1 MAVDTN
7 IVNILGAGSG
17 VDVKSLA
24 ENLVAAERA
33 PKQQLIESKIARSEA
48 KISGYAAMMAAMS
61 GFKTAVDALDTKNE
75 LASVK
80 LASNSSAVVP
90 TVTGNPALA
99 NHQIDVVQLAA
110 AQRSI
115 SAGFALPATPLNT
128 PSAAMTLSLSI
139 NGGASSTINVDAGSD
154 TPEGVVSAINAA
166 NAGVTAELVDTGD
179 PEGTGERYVIL
190 VRGEEGAD
198 QNFTLSGSNGM
209 TFTTVPGFGADDA
222 KVVVNGVTVIRST
235 NQLTDVIPGLR
246 LDLAQT
252 TAGSSILV
260 QVARDSDALKS
271 KVQAL
276 VDSYNQ
282 MISDFKILT
291 GPKSDDPEDVYSGS
305 LSGESLVRSVTSQIR
320 SVLFGESDTA
330 TDSVSTFR
338 QLGISVDRDGVMSLD
353 TDTFDE
359 AVATQFDDLAE
370 ALAGRKVV
378 DDELQY
384 GLSASLSNRLRDL
397 MSPTGVV
404 MTQSNTAETLV
415 TRYNEDLAKLETRM
429 EGILARY
436 TKQFAAMESL
446 VGQMTSL
453 RESLKSQF
461 ENMSAMYSNK

>member
-1 MAVDTN
+1 MAVETN
-7 IVNILGAGSG
+7 IVNALGAGSG

-33 PKQQLIESKIARSEA
+33 PKQKLIEDKIARSEA
-48 KISGYAAMMAAMS
+48 KISGYAAMMAAMN
-61 GFKTAVDALDTKNE
+61 GLKTVVDTLDTKNE

-90 TVTGNPALA
+90 TVTGNPSLA
-99 NHQIDVVQLAA
+99 NHQIEVVSLAA
-110 AQRSI
+110 AQRSV
-115 SAGFALPATPLNT
+115 SGGFPSPSTALNAPPAD
-128 PSAAMTLSLSI
+128 MTLLLSV
-139 NGGASSTINVDAGSD
+139 NGGAGTPITVAAGEDTPQGIVDA
-154 TPEGVVSAINAA
+154 INDSPT
-166 NAGVTAELVDTGD
+166 GITAELIDTGIAGD
-179 PEGTGERYVIL
+179 ARYVI
-190 VRGEEGAD
+190 VVTGQVGENK
-198 QNFTLSGSNGM
+198 NFTLTGGAGFSLNPDPL
-209 TFTTVPGFGADDA
+209 TVASDA
-222 KVVVNGVTVIRST
+222 EVVVNGVTVVRSS

-252 TAGSSILV
+252 TAGSSMLI
-260 QVARDSDALKS
+260 QVSRDSEALKS
-271 KVQAL
+271 KVQSL
-276 VDSYNQ
+276 VDAYNQ

-291 GPKSDDPEDVYSGS
+291 GPKSEDEEDVYSGS
-305 LSGESLVRSVTSQIR
+305 LSGESLVRSVTAQIR

-330 TDSVSTFR
+330 TDAVSTFR
-338 QLGISVDRDGVMSLD
+338 QLGVSVDRDGVMSLD

-359 AVATQFDDLAE
+359 AVATQFDDVAE
-370 ALAGRKVV
+370 ALAGRNVV
-378 DDELQY
+378 DGALQY
-384 GLSASLSNRLRDL
+384 GLSAKLSNRLRDL

-415 TRYNEDLAKLETRM
+415 TRYNTDLAKLETRM

>member
-99 NHQIDVVQLAA
+99 NHQINVVSLAA

-115 SAGFALPATPLNT
+115 SSAYAATTTALNGG
-128 PSAAMTLSLSI
+128 AAMTLSLSI

-179 PEGTGERYVIL
+179 PDGTGERYVIL

-209 TFTTVPGFGADDA
+209 SFTTVSGFEASDA
-222 KVVVNGVTVIRST
+222 EVVVNGVTVIRST

-359 AVATQFDDLAE
+359 AVATQFDDLSE
-370 ALAGRKVV
+370 ALAGRQVV

-397 MSPTGVV
+397 MAPTGVV

>member
-1 MAVDTN
+1 MAVETN
-7 IVNILGAGSG
+7 IVNALGAGSG

-33 PKQQLIESKIARSEA
+33 PKQKLIEDKIARSEA
-48 KISGYAAMMAAMS
+48 KISGYAAMMAAMN
-61 GFKTAVDALDTKNE
+61 GLKTVVDTLDTKNE

-90 TVTGNPALA
+90 TVTGNPSLA
-99 NHQIDVVQLAA
+99 NHQIEVVRLAA
-110 AQRSI
+110 PQRSL
-115 SAGFALPATPLNT
+115 SDGYAQPTTALNGGI
-128 PSAAMTLSLSI
+128 AMTLNLSV
-139 NGGASSTINVDAGSD
+139 NGGAATSIAIAAGSD
-154 TPEGVVSAINAA
+154 TPQGLVSAINSA
-166 NAGVTAELVDTGD
+166 NTGLTAELVDTGD
-179 PEGTGERYVIL
+179 PEGTGERYRIL

-198 QNFTLSGSNGM
+198 QNFTLTGSNGM
-209 TFTTVPGFGADDA
+209 SFDTVAGFEASDA
-222 KVVVNGVTVIRST
+222 EVVVNGVTVVRSS

-252 TAGSSILV
+252 TAGSSMLI
-260 QVARDSDALKS
+260 QVSRDSEALKS
-271 KVQAL
+271 KVQSL
-276 VDSYNQ
+276 VDAYNQ

-291 GPKSDDPEDVYSGS
+291 GPKSEDEEDVYSGS
-305 LSGESLVRSVTSQIR
+305 LSGESLVRSVTAQIR

-330 TDSVSTFR
+330 TDAVSTFR
-338 QLGISVDRDGVMSLD
+338 QLGVSVDRDGVMSLD

-359 AVATQFDDLAE
+359 AVATQFDDVAE
-370 ALAGRKVV
+370 ALAGRNVV
-378 DDELQY
+378 DGALQY
-384 GLSASLSNRLRDL
+384 GLSAKLSNRLRDL

-415 TRYNEDLAKLETRM
+415 TRYNTDLAKLETRM